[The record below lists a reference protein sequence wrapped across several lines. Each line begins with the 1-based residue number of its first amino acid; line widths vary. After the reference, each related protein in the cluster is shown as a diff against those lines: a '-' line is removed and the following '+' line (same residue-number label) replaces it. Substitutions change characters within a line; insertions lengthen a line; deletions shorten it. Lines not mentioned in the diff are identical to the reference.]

1 MPFDLDWVGRRT
13 HYVAVALNPFVY
25 FYARP
30 AHALMLSFALGLA
43 GAAITPCNVQS
54 IADRSHN
61 DAIASQSA
69 ASCSTLP
76 CQAD

>member
-30 AHALMLSFALGLA
+30 AHALMLSYALGLA

-54 IADRSHN
+54 IADRSHK
-61 DAIASQSA
+61 DA
-69 ASCSTLP
+69 CP
-76 CQAD
+76 CRKPKAIGLRQRIG